1 MMARKLLEIW
11 EDKGN
16 QPVFM
21 EEDQQNHEAKVR
33 KGGGRR
39 KVFPIRGFFH

>member
-1 MMARKLLEIW
+1 MMARKLLEI
-11 EDKGN
+11 EESKGN

-21 EEDQQNHEAKVR
+21 AEDQQDDEAKVR
-33 KGGGRR
+33 KGGGWT